1 MIYNENNLKDYLK
14 NDWILAL
21 LKKEEDKWSK
31 NFRSHM
37 WLKEMD
43 NKRMIYAS
51 IYGDLLQNKDDKK
64 ILDVGGG
71 FSSLTNVLVRNHN
84 YILLDFFAH
93 DNQDAL
99 EHIITQ
105 QKKEFLKE
113 AEWSDEVARDYDIVI
128 ANDIFPDVD
137 QRLEMFIERYLPHC
151 KELRLLLTYYNNPK
165 WYFTK
170 RVDDTEVMT
179 FLSWDG
185 EIVALK
191 LKKYMDR
198 ANITDSDLNE
208 IRINNESIFQNGRQ
222 VCYVVLKG
230 DL

>member
-14 NDWILAL
+14 NDWILDL
-21 LKKEEDKWSK
+21 LKNEEDEWSK
-31 NFRSHM
+31 SFRSHI
-37 WLKEMD
+37 WLTEMD
-43 NKRMIYAS
+43 NKRMIYGS
-51 IYGDLLQNKDDKK
+51 IYGDLLQNKDNKK

-71 FSSLTNVLVRNHN
+71 FSSLTNVLIRNHN
-84 YILLDFFAH
+84 YVLLDFFAH
-93 DNQDAL
+93 DKQDAL
-99 EHIITQ
+99 EHLKRQ
-105 QKKEFLKE
+105 HRKEFLKE
-113 AEWSDEVARDYDIVI
+113 AEWSEEVVNDYDIVI

-137 QRLEMFIERYLPHC
+137 QRLELFIERYLPHC
-151 KELRLLLTYYNNPK
+151 KELRLLLTYYNIPK

-170 RVDDTEVMT
+170 RIDDTEIMT

-185 EIVALK
+185 EILALK

-198 ANITDSDLNE
+198 SNITDSELNV
-208 IRINNESIFQNGRQ
+208 IKINNESIFQNGRQ